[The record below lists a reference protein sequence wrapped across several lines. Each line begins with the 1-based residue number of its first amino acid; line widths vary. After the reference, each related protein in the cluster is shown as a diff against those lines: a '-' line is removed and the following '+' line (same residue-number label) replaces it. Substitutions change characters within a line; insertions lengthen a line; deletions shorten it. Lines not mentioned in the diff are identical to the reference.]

1 MIYSFVFS
9 QAKEAAYPIT
19 ALCNAL
25 GVSTSGYYEW
35 VNRPQSKRSRED
47 AELVALM
54 TSAHANSRQSYGS
67 RRHREEL
74 KGSNKRVGRN
84 RIRRLMR
91 TAGIWAKQRRRFVVT
106 TKSDHDK
113 PIAPNELDRNFHPEG
128 PNQAWVG
135 DITYIPTRDGWL
147 YLAIVL
153 DLYSRRVVGW
163 ATSARATRQLALDAL
178 QMALQKRAVEPGLLL
193 FHSDRGVQYASNDFV
208 QLLKRKRITPSMSR
222 RANCWDNAVAESFF
236 ATLEKEL
243 LVDLVG
249 WGRDDTAQAV
259 FTYIETYYNRRRR
272 HSTLGYQS
280 PASFEAQAIQ
290 QPSKDADLPR
300 KAA

>member
-1 MIYSFVFS
+1 M
-9 QAKEAAYPIT
+9 
-19 ALCNAL
+19 LCRCL
-25 GVSTSGYYEW
+25 RVSTSGYYEW
-35 VNRPQSKRSRED
+35 RDREPSDRARED
-47 AELVALM
+47 AQLM
-54 TSAHANSRQSYGS
+54 QSMAQTHEDNKERYGR
-67 RRHREEL
+67 RRHQAEL
-74 KGSNKRVGRN
+74 KATGKLIGPN
-84 RIRRLMR
+84 RTRRLMR
-91 TAGIWAKQRRRFVVT
+91 EGGLWAKQRRRFVVT
-106 TKSDHDK
+106 TKSDHEK
-113 PIAPNELDRNFHPEG
+113 PVAPNELDRNFHPEG

-135 DITYIPTRDGWL
+135 DITYVPTRDGWL

-163 ATSARATRQLALDAL
+163 ATSERATRELAVNALKMALDGREV
-178 QMALQKRAVEPGLLL
+178 KPGLLL
-193 FHSDRGVQYASNDFV
+193 FHSDRGVQYASDDFV
-208 QLLKRKRITPSMSR
+208 KLLKRKRIKPSMSR

-259 FTYIETYYNRRRR
+259 FDYIATYYNRRRR

-280 PASFEAQAIQ
+280 PAIFEAQALQ
-290 QPSKDADLPR
+290 QPSLQTELTG

>member
-1 MIYSFVFS
+1 MTYAFVRA
-9 QAKEAAYPIT
+9 QAEEAAFPIT
-19 ALCNAL
+19 VLCDTL

-35 VNRPQSKRSRED
+35 LQRGPSQRSKDD
-47 AELVALM
+47 AEYVALM
-54 TSAHANSRQSYGS
+54 TVAHEENHQRYGR
-67 RRHREEL
+67 RRHQAEL
-74 KGSNKRVGRN
+74 QAAGKRIGPN
-84 RIRRLMR
+84 RTRRLMR
-91 TAGIWAKQRRRFVVT
+91 EGGLWAKQRRRFVVT

-113 PIAPNELDRNFHPEG
+113 PVAPNELDRNFHPEG

-163 ATSARATRQLALDAL
+163 ATSSRATRQLALDAL
-178 QMALQKRAVEPGLLL
+178 QMALQTRAVEPGLLL
-193 FHSDRGVQYASNDFV
+193 FHSDRGVQYASDDFV
-208 QLLKRKRITPSMSR
+208 KLLKRKRIKPSMSR

-249 WGRDDTAQAV
+249 WSRDDTAQAV
-259 FTYIETYYNRRRR
+259 FAYIGAYYNGRRR
-272 HSTLGYQS
+272 HSTLDYQA
-280 PASFEAQAIQ
+280 PAIFEAQAIQ
-290 QPSKDADLPR
+290 RAAWQAELAR